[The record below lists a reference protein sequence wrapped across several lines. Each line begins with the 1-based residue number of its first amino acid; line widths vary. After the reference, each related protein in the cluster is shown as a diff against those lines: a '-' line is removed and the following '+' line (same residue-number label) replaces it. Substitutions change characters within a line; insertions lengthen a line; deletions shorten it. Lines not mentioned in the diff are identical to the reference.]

1 MLTRNSFPRPDDL
14 TDTSDPT
21 VLYVRSYLLIRTLV
35 GLLGIL
41 LPLLFI
47 VGEAAYL
54 RGGVHVRGSLSAYYH
69 TSMRDIFVAG
79 LCVTGFLLA
88 TYLSGQAR
96 TWDFWLSLVA
106 GVAVIGVVF
115 FPTTRPGLAPGD
127 PRCGATPEP
136 PGCSPIQQQLG
147 ERLVAGI
154 HFACAVV
161 FILSLAA
168 IAFLFA
174 YRARQYEN
182 NRTVAAVQRTCGW
195 VIIAAVAGTI
205 VGELA
210 DVQIWELTPLYL
222 GEVASVW
229 PSEPRG
235 SSRAGPCGPV
245 SAARGLAPASTQS
258 APRGAGAQPIPGPVR
273 VRRHRAST
281 PTRRDRILRTRH
293 HHLDFPHTRSEAHLL
308 TTPWPRRHRPAVPA
322 VSSVR
327 RWRRCATPSA
337 RPASIGLPRWWRPRS
352 GC

>member
-79 LCVTGFLLA
+79 LCVIGFLLA
-88 TYLSGQAR
+88 TYLSGQVR

-115 FPTTRPGLAPGD
+115 FPTSRPGLAPGD
-127 PRCGATPEP
+127 PRCGATPVP
-136 PGCSPIQQQLG
+136 DGCSPVQQRLG
-147 ERLVAGI
+147 EQLVAGI
-154 HFACAVV
+154 HFAAAVV

-174 YRARQYEN
+174 HRAGQYER
-182 NRTVAAVQRTCGW
+182 NRTMALVQRICGW
-195 VIIAAVAGTI
+195 AIIAAVAGAV

-210 DVQIWELTPLYL
+210 DVQVWELTPLYL
-222 GEVASVW
+222 AEVTSVW
-229 PSEPRG
+229 AFG
-235 SSRAGPCGPV
+235 
-245 SAARGLAPASTQS
+245 AS
-258 APRGAGAQPIPGPVR
+258 
-273 VRRHRAST
+273 
-281 PTRRDRILRTRH
+281 
-293 HHLDFPHTRSEAHLL
+293 
-308 TTPWPRRHRPAVPA
+308 
-322 VSSVR
+322 
-327 RWRRCATPSA
+327 
-337 RPASIGLPRWWRPRS
+337 
-352 GC
+352 

>member
-229 PSEPRG
+229 AFGTSWLLQGRALWTRLG
-235 SSRAGPCGPV
+235 RSRSRASVDPVGPQG
-245 SAARGLAPASTQS
+245 S
-258 APRGAGAQPIPGPVR
+258 RGAADP
-273 VRRHRAST
+273 
-281 PTRRDRILRTRH
+281 RTG
-293 HHLDFPHTRSEAHLL
+293 EG
-308 TTPWPRRHRPAVPA
+308 TTPPGLDPDPAGPHPPDA
-322 VSSVR
+322 P
-327 RWRRCATPSA
+327 PS
-337 RPASIGLPRWWRPRS
+337 P
-352 GC
+352 